1 MDVFFAY
8 LLISSSTP
16 LFLWKENRKLAI
28 CHIPVVFAMWII
40 FISYMTFDL
49 GLTGHILFGLSYLSN
64 LVIAHMTIFHLFVVP
79 FFKMMSKPKSL
90 I

>member
-28 CHIPVVFAMWII
+28 CHIPVVIGMWAV
-40 FISYMTFDL
+40 FITHMMYDFGMIGNVLF
-49 GLTGHILFGLSYLSN
+49 ILSFIANVG
-64 LVIAHMTIFHLFVVP
+64 IAHMTVFHLFVRP
-79 FFKMMSKPKSL
+79 FFKMMKPRRV

>member
-28 CHIPVVFAMWII
+28 CHIPVVICMWIV
-40 FISYMTFDL
+40 FISYLSFDL
-49 GLTGHILFGLSYLSN
+49 GMTGHILFGLSFFAN
-64 LVIAHMTIFHLFVVP
+64 VVIAHMTIFHLFVVP
-79 FFKMMSKPKSL
+79 FFNMLKKPKSVL
-90 I
+90 